1 MIPAWSPLW
10 PECMFPIHIKK
21 GAWVLISL
29 IQEPM
34 ALRRLELSRN
44 ARRESVVW
52 RLQTTAVTTCSSPW
66 FIRSSDSISA
76 ALWCLAYVPSPCPE
90 GFRGRGRT
98 PIPNSGLVFEPTRG
112 WGSVDSWKEAN
123 PKIAYQFLLPGFSR
137 TLNLFHVK
145 KRVLFGETNG

>member
-10 PECMFPIHIKK
+10 PECMFPINIKKK

-34 ALRRLELSRN
+34 TLRRLELSRN

-52 RLQTTAVTTCSSPW
+52 RDWRLQTTAVTTCCSPW

-76 ALWCLAYVPSPCPE
+76 ALWRLVYLPPHAQKASGEEGGLLFRTAAWFSSPFGGGGLWTVE
-90 GFRGRGRT
+90 RRVTLRLHT
-98 PIPNSGLVFEPTRG
+98 NSC
-112 WGSVDSWKEAN
+112 
-123 PKIAYQFLLPGFSR
+123 YQVSRALLTYFI
-137 TLNLFHVK
+137 
-145 KRVLFGETNG
+145 